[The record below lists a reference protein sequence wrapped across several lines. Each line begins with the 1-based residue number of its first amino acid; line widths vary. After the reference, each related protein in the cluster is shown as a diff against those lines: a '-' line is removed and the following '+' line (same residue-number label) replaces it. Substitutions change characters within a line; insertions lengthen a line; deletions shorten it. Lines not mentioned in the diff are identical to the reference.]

1 LRADVRPH
9 TLPLSKQRSAS
20 PPQPTPSLKGVDMN
34 FRLMTKQFVPA
45 AACLGFVG
53 FAAAVTAA
61 GPAQAA
67 TPSLPCPGN
76 VAASVV
82 VQGCLPST
90 QAPADSLDTRGPN
103 QVPKV
108 RGIPC
113 TGSNIGTCIG
123 LSRLPSPDV
132 PQPDTSVRH
141 SP

>member
-1 LRADVRPH
+1 MD
-9 TLPLSKQRSAS
+9 
-20 PPQPTPSLKGVDMN
+20 
-34 FRLMTKQFVPA
+34 FRLITKQFVPA

-53 FAAAVTAA
+53 FGAAVAAA

-67 TPSLPCPGN
+67 VPSLPCPGN
-76 VAASVV
+76 VSGSVV

-90 QAPADSLDTRGPN
+90 NASADALEMRGPN

-108 RGIPC
+108 KGIPC
-113 TGSNIGTCIG
+113 TGSNTGTCIG
-123 LSRLPSPDV
+123 LSRLPSADA